1 MRLEALTGYR
11 SVAKHYRHSVNRRK
25 SKSYL
30 SWCMT
35 DAYHFVTSIEL
46 EAPVHVV
53 WDALADSETWPSWWR
68 WLREAE
74 VLESGAEDGLG
85 RRVRNHIVSPLLYRL
100 TYDGLVTT
108 VEEQCFVEF
117 EASGDLIGIGRFTL
131 QPTGSGGSML
141 DFDWV
146 VETPKTWMR
155 AMAPIARPLFI
166 RSHHRLMDDF
176 AHGLSRHLEAPLI
189 SVENRHIDPDGDRA
203 ATQS

>member
-1 MRLEALTGYR
+1 MSDR
-11 SVAKHYRHSVNRRK
+11 
-25 SKSYL
+25 
-30 SWCMT
+30 
-35 DAYHFVTSIEL
+35 YHFVTSIEL
-46 EAPVHVV
+46 AAPSHDV

-74 VLESGAEDGLG
+74 VLESGAENGLG

-108 VEEQCFVEF
+108 VEEERLVEF
-117 EASGDLIGIGRFTL
+117 EASGDLIGTGRFTL
-131 QPTGSGGSML
+131 QSTGSGGSML

-155 AMAPIARPLFI
+155 ALAPVARPLFV

-176 AHGLSRHLEAPLI
+176 ARGLSRHLEAPLI
-189 SVENRHIDPDGDRA
+189 RVENRHIDPDGEQA
-203 ATQS
+203 APS